1 VVDKAMGDRCAR
13 AVREA
18 RFNVRERADR
28 SKKRRRKS
36 FVLVAHR
43 QAFVYFANLKS
54 REFASTVFSS
64 VLLPQKSKNNG
75 NQKRISMLKD
85 HTTTAKPLS

>member
-1 VVDKAMGDRCAR
+1 MCAGYGDAAHEVHFYVRELSDRC
-13 AVREA
+13 
-18 RFNVRERADR
+18 
-28 SKKRRRKS
+28 KKRRRKS
-36 FVLVAHR
+36 FVLVAHQ
-43 QAFVYFANLKS
+43 QAFVYFANLKT

>member
-1 VVDKAMGDRCAR
+1 VFDRVMAAR
-13 AVREA
+13 GRQMHRAA
-18 RFNVRERADR
+18 RSNVRQRADR
-28 SKKRRRKS
+28 HKKRRRKS

-54 REFASTVFSS
+54 REYASTVFSS

>member
-1 VVDKAMGDRCAR
+1 MVAHGPR
-13 AVREA
+13 VRRDA
-18 RFNVRERADR
+18 RFYVRERADR
-28 SKKRRRKS
+28 RKKRRRKS

-54 REFASTVFSS
+54 REFASTVYSS

-75 NQKRISMLKD
+75 NPKRIGMLKD